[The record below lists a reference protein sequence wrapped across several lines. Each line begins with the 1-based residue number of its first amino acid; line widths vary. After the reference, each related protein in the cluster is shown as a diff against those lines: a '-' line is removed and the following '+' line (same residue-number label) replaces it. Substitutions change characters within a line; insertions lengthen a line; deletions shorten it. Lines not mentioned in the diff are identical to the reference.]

1 MIDRIQNRVLKLAA
15 KIAFSASLAGLLSLS
30 FAFIHRSLLKLG
42 GHPQRGSELSVWIQ
56 CEDVYGPIL
65 FSLLFLG
72 LAIKDRRGLSLTVLR
87 SARLASSL
95 VLAFAVLGFGA
106 DDDLLHLDHFLV
118 AVGICAFVAIL
129 LAPEAVRRESNAPV

>member
-1 MIDRIQNRVLKLAA
+1 MIDRIHNHFLRLAA

-30 FAFIHRSLLKLG
+30 FAFIHRSLLGLG
-42 GHPQRGSELSVWIQ
+42 GHPQRQSELSAWIQ
-56 CEDVYGPIL
+56 YEDVYGPIL

-72 LAIKDRRGLSLTVLR
+72 LAIKDRRGLGLTALR
-87 SARLASSL
+87 SACLASSL

-106 DDDLLHLDHFLV
+106 DDALLHLDHFLI

-129 LAPEAVRRESNAPV
+129 LAPQNSRAETHLHA